1 MASWKKV
8 IVSGSNL
15 SQLNNDAGYLTSATV
30 GNFVSGSSDSAR
42 TNLNSITGDE
52 LSQLLNI
59 NSVTISNTQ
68 WGYLGAQNQGVATTD
83 SVTFAGVSAPLTG
96 NVTGNVTGTADT
108 ASYVAG
114 ANVAGD
120 ISGNAGTAT
129 TLATGRNFSITGEVT
144 ASNVSFDGSG
154 NVALSAT
161 IGENVID
168 TAHLV
173 DGAVDGDKLA
183 LGSVGATNFAAS
195 AKTAISGAFTSDSS
209 SLASRITTLEGSD
222 FVYDLQV
229 SDGGSGNGAI
239 SDSETLTI
247 QGTSN
252 EVTVAY
258 ADGSSAFTI
267 GLPDAVTV
275 TNVTASLKGDVDGT
289 AGNASDL
296 HSAGITSGEA
306 SQIANINSVTISNT
320 QWGYLGAADQGIA
333 TTSSPSFTNL
343 TVTGDLTVEGS
354 RTELQVT
361 NLSVEDQF
369 ILLNSGST
377 TGDIGI
383 VFGGGGGTA
392 NQGSALWYDNS
403 ADVFKYANSVA
414 GGNTSDLTSAVKIGA
429 ISEAAGVPLNAN
441 ATSFQGVG
449 TIHVNTSTEDIWIYS

>member
-42 TNLNSITGDE
+42 ANLNTITGDE

-68 WGYLGAQNQGVATTD
+68 WGYLGAQDQGVATTD
-83 SVTFAGVSAPLTG
+83 SVTFGSVTSSLQGDVVG
-96 NVTGNVTGTADT
+96 NVTGNVTGDVTGNADT
-108 ASYVAG
+108 A
-114 ANVAGD
+114 
-120 ISGNAGTAT
+120 TA
-129 TLATGRNFSITGEVT
+129 LATGRNFSITGEVT

-154 NVALSAT
+154 AVALSAT
-161 IGENVID
+161 IGHNVID
-168 TAHLV
+168 TNQLV

-183 LGSVGATNFAAS
+183 LGSVGNTNFAAS

-209 SLASRITTLEGSD
+209 SLASRIATLEGSD
-222 FVYDLQV
+222 FVYDLNV
-229 SDGGSGNGAI
+229 SDGGAGNGTITDA
-239 SDSETLTI
+239 ETLTFDGGTNI
-247 QGTSN
+247 ATTFNNGTS
-252 EVTVAY
+252 TLDISLD
-258 ADGSSAFTI
+258 ADINLTS
-267 GLPDAVTV
+267 
-275 TNVTASLKGDVDGT
+275 VTASLKGNVDGT

-383 VFGGGGGTA
+383 VFGGGAGTA

-403 ADVFKYANSVA
+403 ADVFKYANSVS
-414 GGNTSDLTSAVKIGA
+414 GGNTSDLTSAVKMGA